1 MLLAIAPLS
10 LSLDFFRVPQDKES
24 EKTMKSTSNEEVGFV
39 RGFIRTLLAC
49 TSRVPCF

>member
-39 RGFIRTLLAC
+39 CALFRFRVSGK
-49 TSRVPCF
+49 VPCNVN